1 MYKKLSITILCFWC
15 AFFTVVYFEKYSTGK
30 ELASASTSVY
40 EKKVAI
46 TFDDGPGR
54 YTKKLLDELKKRNVR
69 ASFFLIGENIEK
81 YRDDVARMKEDGH
94 LIGNHTLSHTNLCRC
109 DLVIAKNEVDMTNQ
123 KICDI
128 TGEMPRYLRPPC
140 GAYNDRLLRSIDM
153 QFVLWT
159 VDTDDWKT
167 HSVSMIVNE
176 VMKNVKDGDIILF
189 HDIYDTSVVAAVE
202 IVDRLLRQ
210 GYKFVTVDELII
222 E

>member
-1 MYKKLSITILCFWC
+1 MYKKLLITILCFWC

-109 DLVIAKNEVDMTNQ
+109 DLDIAKNEVDMTNQ